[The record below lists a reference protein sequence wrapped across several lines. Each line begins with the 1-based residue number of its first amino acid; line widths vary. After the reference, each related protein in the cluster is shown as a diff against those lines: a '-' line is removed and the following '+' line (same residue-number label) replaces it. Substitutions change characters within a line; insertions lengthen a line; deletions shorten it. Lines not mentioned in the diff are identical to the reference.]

1 MIDFEKNGGLV
12 PAVVQDYRDGRVLM
26 LAYLNE
32 ESWARTLTERKVC
45 FYSRSRSELWTK
57 GETSGNFLQLM
68 DYRIDCDRDTVLLLV
83 EPSGP
88 VCHTGSETCFG
99 NQKVWSFIPKLE
111 EVIDQRVSEAPDD
124 SYVQS
129 LLSKGLAKVAQKVG
143 EEAVETVIE
152 ALGDNEEALIDESAD
167 LIFHLTL
174 MLKAK
179 GLSFA
184 RVEERLAERHA
195 AADK

>member
-32 ESWARTLTERKVC
+32 ESWAKTLTERMVC

-83 EPSGP
+83 EPTGP
-88 VCHTGSETCFG
+88 VCHTGNETCFG
-99 NQKVWSFIPKLE
+99 HQKVWSFIPKLE

-129 LLSKGLAKVAQKVG
+129 ILSKGLAKVAQKVG

-167 LIFHLTL
+167 LIFHLIL